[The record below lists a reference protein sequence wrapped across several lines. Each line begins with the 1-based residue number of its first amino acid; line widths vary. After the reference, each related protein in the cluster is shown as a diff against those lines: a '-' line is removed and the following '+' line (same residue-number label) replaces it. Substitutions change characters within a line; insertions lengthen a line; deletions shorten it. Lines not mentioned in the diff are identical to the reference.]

1 MSRPAGNDVH
11 LKGDI
16 FFIEGIAFFVTFA
29 TPVNL
34 LGVIALANGK
44 VSAISKALD
53 QQIAN
58 YRAHGYQVIEVLLD
72 SESGLINTYQ

>member
-34 LGVIALANGK
+34 LGVIALA
-44 VSAISKALD
+44 ISKALD